1 MLFKHCIETACLSFG
16 NTPAGLCIRARITS
30 GVVEL
35 PDKRDKKETGAKV
48 KPLHTQIQSSPVL
61 FSK

>member
-30 GVVEL
+30 GVVTL